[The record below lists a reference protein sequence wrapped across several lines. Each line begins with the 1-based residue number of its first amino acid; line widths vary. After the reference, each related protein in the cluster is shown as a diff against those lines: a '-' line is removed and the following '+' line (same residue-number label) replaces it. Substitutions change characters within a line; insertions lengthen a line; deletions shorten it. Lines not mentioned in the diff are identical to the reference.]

1 MMEDDGNHAKKG
13 KQEDY
18 SADSSSSSSS
28 SNNNNNDTKILKVTE
43 SILCLLFASILS
55 VYNTV
60 CNNVNLLSV
69 SDLSSLFVASN
80 NNNNDNNSNNKE
92 AAPETSNSV
101 LTSTSTA
108 VVTKETHDDTQ
119 SGSDLAPFVGASLR
133 DRIIDGMKDIND
145 ALQSRLTESENE
157 RLLVQITGVDG
168 SPVYYEESFRNAE
181 RYDDI
186 DDDGD
191 IVLDFDNDGSSYYD
205 LPLSS
210 LGEIEIRLGGVVVQ
224 RFNIDDLNI
233 HFDNDIYNEENPM
246 EYIIL
251 QHIHRRHL
259 SGLITCVDGKIG
271 PLLWRRGQGHA
282 GGDILLTDLLELV
295 ADENNDLTPQTLI
308 INGLVFRVKDITGI
322 MSLINIRD
330 MT

>member
-1 MMEDDGNHAKKG
+1 M
-13 KQEDY
+13 DY
-18 SADSSSSSSS
+18 SADSSS
-28 SNNNNNDTKILKVTE
+28 NNNDTKILKVTE

-80 NNNNDNNSNNKE
+80 NNNNNNNNNEE

-233 HFDNDIYNEENPM
+233 QFDDDLYDEENRM
-246 EYIIL
+246 EFITL
-251 QHIHRRHL
+251 QNNYSRPNG
-259 SGLITCVDGKIG
+259 SGPIECVHGKIG
-271 PLLWRRGQGHA
+271 PLYQSQLAGH
-282 GGDILLTDLLELV
+282 DMLLTDLLELV
-295 ADENNDLTPQTLI
+295 ADENNDLTPHTLI
-308 INGLVFRVKDITGI
+308 IEGLIFDEKDISGI
-322 MSLINIRD
+322 MSLIKK
-330 MT
+330 